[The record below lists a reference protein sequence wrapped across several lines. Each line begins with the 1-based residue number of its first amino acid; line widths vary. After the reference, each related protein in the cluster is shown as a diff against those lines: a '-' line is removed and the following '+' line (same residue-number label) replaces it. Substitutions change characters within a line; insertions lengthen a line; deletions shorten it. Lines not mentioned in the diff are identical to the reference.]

1 MCVLPKFLR
10 VTRRTGILAVNKI
23 PRDKT
28 SMPGDPPDEA
38 TIGTVGEKVARDYGI
53 CGAAHRYYDAQ
64 RQIIRQSDDQDAG

>member
-10 VTRRTGILAVNKI
+10 ATRCTEILAANEI

-38 TIGTVGEKVARDYGI
+38 TIGTVREEVARDYGS

-64 RQIIRQSDDQDAG
+64 RQIIRRSDDQDAV